1 MLKIIAAVV
10 VALAEVAA
18 PGNLYRANAAHIHI
32 ITTDNDSL
40 VQPAV
45 DKTAWRIYRDR
56 NSEIEFLYPS
66 NRRVIA
72 GCHYSKNCIALVGKA
87 AGPDDYIVAFEIF
100 NGALDTVAV
109 DQAVFQR
116 EGDHWIAKGRNANH
130 PIEPISGSGWQGLKS
145 IVDCG
150 ISDWV
155 GPYIGAGE
163 CLWVVVSDGKRS
175 IVADTQGTAPIDQDT
190 MRSIMSLRFT
200 AR

>member
-1 MLKIIAAVV
+1 MLKMIAAAV

-18 PGNLYRANAAHIHI
+18 PGHLYRANAADIHI

-40 VQPAV
+40 VQSAV
-45 DKTAWRIYRDR
+45 EKTAWRIYRDR

-72 GCHYSKNCIALVGKA
+72 GCHYRKDCIALVGKTA
-87 AGPDDYIVAFEIF
+87 RRDDYIVAFEIF

-130 PIEPISGSGWQGLKS
+130 PVEPISGSGWQGLKS

-150 ISDWV
+150 ISDRV

>member
-1 MLKIIAAVV
+1 MLKIIAAAV

-18 PGNLYRANAAHIHI
+18 PAHLYRANAADIHI

-40 VQPAV
+40 VQSAV

-72 GCHYSKNCIALVGKA
+72 GCHYRKNCIALVGKT
-87 AGPDDYIVAFEIF
+87 AGPDDYMVAFEIF
-100 NGALDTVAV
+100 DGALDTVAV
-109 DQAVFQR
+109 EQAVFQR

-130 PIEPISGSGWQGLKS
+130 SVEPISGSGWQGLKS

-150 ISDWV
+150 ISDRV

-190 MRSIMSLRFT
+190 MRSIVSLRFT

>member
-1 MLKIIAAVV
+1 MLKIIAAAVL
-10 VALAEVAA
+10 ALTEVPA
-18 PGNLYRANAAHIHI
+18 PGHLHRANAADIHI

-40 VQPAV
+40 VQFAV

-66 NRRVIA
+66 NRKVIA
-72 GCHYSKNCIALVGKA
+72 GCHYRKNCIALVGKA
-87 AGPDDYIVAFEIF
+87 AGPGDYIVAFEVF
-100 NGALDTVAV
+100 DGALDTVAV

-130 PIEPISGSGWQGLKS
+130 SVEPISGSGWQGLRS

-150 ISDWV
+150 ISDRV